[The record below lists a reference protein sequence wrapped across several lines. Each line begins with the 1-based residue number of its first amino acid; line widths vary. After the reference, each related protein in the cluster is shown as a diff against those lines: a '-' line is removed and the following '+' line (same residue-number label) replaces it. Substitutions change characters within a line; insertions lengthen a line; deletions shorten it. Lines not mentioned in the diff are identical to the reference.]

1 LNEVVLTINIIIDI
15 ILLTLKQSNMKQ
27 LTKAFSYKTFVTF
40 LMLAFLQAMAF
51 AQDSTG
57 GSSSKSSSSSTT
69 VTTEQTWYTQ
79 PWVWIVGGAV
89 LLLLIVALM
98 RGNNNDSS
106 TRSDKVT
113 VTKSVKTDTDV

>member
-1 LNEVVLTINIIIDI
+1 
-15 ILLTLKQSNMKQ
+15 MKQ
-27 LTKAFSYKTFVTF
+27 LTKAFSYRAIVTI
-40 LMLAFLQAMAF
+40 LMLTFMQALAF

-57 GSSSKSSSSSTT
+57 GGSSSSSSTSST
-69 VTTEQTWYTQ
+69 TTTTETWYTQ

-98 RGNNNDSS
+98 RGNSNSD

>member
-1 LNEVVLTINIIIDI
+1 MDI
-15 ILLTLKQSNMKQ
+15 FLLTKNNQTMKQ
-27 LTKAFSYKTFVTF
+27 LTKAFSYKTILTF
-40 LMLAFLQAMAF
+40 LILTFMQALAF

-57 GSSSKSSSSSTT
+57 NSSSSSTT
-69 VTTEQTWYTQ
+69 ATNTTTTTTQEMWYSQ

-98 RGNNNDSS
+98 RGNNSS

-113 VTKSVKTDTDV
+113 VTKSVRTDTDV

>member
-1 LNEVVLTINIIIDI
+1 
-15 ILLTLKQSNMKQ
+15 MKQ
-27 LTKAFSYKTFVTF
+27 LSKSFSYKTFVALFVLTF
-40 LMLAFLQAMAF
+40 MHVLAF

-57 GSSSKSSSSSTT
+57 GGGKSSSSSSSTT
-69 VTTEQTWYTQ
+69 TTTTQETWYTQ

-89 LLLLIVALM
+89 LLLIIVALM
-98 RGNNNDSS
+98 RGNSNSD

>member
-1 LNEVVLTINIIIDI
+1 MDTIFTN
-15 ILLTLKQSNMKQ
+15 TKNNHTMKQ
-27 LTKAFSYKTFVTF
+27 LTKAFSYKTLVTF
-40 LMLAFLQAMAF
+40 LILAFMQAIAF

-57 GSSSKSSSSSTT
+57 SSKSSSTSSTT
-69 VTTEQTWYTQ
+69 TTTTQESWYTQ

-98 RGNNNDSS
+98 RGNSNSG

>member
-1 LNEVVLTINIIIDI
+1 
-15 ILLTLKQSNMKQ
+15 MKQ
-27 LTKAFSYKTFVTF
+27 LTKAFSYKAIVTLIMLTFIQA
-40 LMLAFLQAMAF
+40 LAW
-51 AQDSTG
+51 AQDTTG
-57 GSSSKSSSSSTT
+57 GSSSSSSNTSTT
-69 VTTEQTWYTQ
+69 TTTQETWYSQ

-98 RGNNNDSS
+98 RGNSNSG

>member
-1 LNEVVLTINIIIDI
+1 
-15 ILLTLKQSNMKQ
+15 MKQ
-27 LTKAFSYKTFVTF
+27 LTKAFFYKAIVTF
-40 LMLAFLQAMAF
+40 LMLTFMQALAF

-57 GSSSKSSSSSTT
+57 GGSSSSSSTT
-69 VTTEQTWYTQ
+69 STTTTTETWYTQ

-98 RGNNNDSS
+98 RGNSNSD